1 MVKKTVWKS
10 FIKKRLGIA
19 QEEDAYRSLRVFD
32 SFQPGYLIRG
42 EKKFLNLCSNDYLG
56 LSANQESMDEGKVL
70 ADILPIGS
78 GASRLVTGNLAIHK
92 ELERILAEWKGA
104 EAALVF
110 ASGYQTN
117 TGVITALAGKGDV
130 IFADKLN
137 HASLID
143 GCLLSGAVFHRYQH
157 NDMDDLRSL
166 LQSKR
171 GKKKIIITDGV
182 FSMDGD
188 IAPLNELVE
197 LAKQFG
203 ALLLI
208 DDAHGTGVLGPDGAG
223 SLSHY
228 GIPWDENI
236 ILMGTLSKA
245 IGCQGGFICA
255 TQDIIDYL
263 VNFCRSFI
271 YSTGLSPWIAAMA
284 HFNICRIRTE
294 KDILKQSR
302 QSISIMQRSLRKMGI
317 EVNDYPTPIIPIM
330 LGESKRALRC
340 ADALLQNDIVAA
352 AIRPKTVPEGTARIR
367 LSVCAAHRDS
377 DLKKAARILADILGS
392 EEMA

>member
-1 MVKKTVWKS
+1 MAKKTVWKS
-10 FIKKRLGIA
+10 FIKNRLDA
-19 QEEDAYRSLRVFD
+19 VQAEDAYRSLQVFD

-42 EKKFLNLCSNDYLG
+42 GKKFLNLCANDYLG
-56 LSANQESMDEGKVL
+56 LSADQESMDEGKVL
-70 ADILPIGS
+70 AEILPIGS

-92 ELERILAEWKGA
+92 ELERVLTEWKGA
-104 EAALVF
+104 EASLVF

-117 TGVITALAGKGDV
+117 TGVIAALAGKGDV

-143 GCLLSGAVFHRYQH
+143 GCLLSGAIFHRYQH
-157 NDMDDLRSL
+157 NDMTDLRSL
-166 LQSKR
+166 LKSKR

-188 IAPLNELVE
+188 IAPLKDLVKI
-197 LAKQFG
+197 AKRYG

-228 GIPWDENI
+228 GIPWEDNI

-263 VNFCRSFI
+263 INFCRSFI
-271 YSTGLSPWIAAMA
+271 YSTGLSPWMAAMS

-294 KDILKQSR
+294 KNILEKSR
-302 QSISIMQRSLRKMGI
+302 QSISTMKQSLRKYGI
-317 EVNDYPTPIIPIM
+317 EIDDHPTPIIPIM

-340 ADALLQNDIVAA
+340 AAAMLENDIVAA

-367 LSVCAAHRDS
+367 LSVCAAHQEN
-377 DLKKAARILADILGS
+377 DLDKAAQILADILNN